1 MVVSTADAHRS
12 IANSCKPCLRDGQ
25 IIMLNPGYCGGA
37 LEVSKILRE
46 DGGRD
51 LVIAEAGGLMYGG
64 RSYETGTVLHTGLK
78 VHVPVATLPAGDIGR
93 LMDVPGPVFPCL
105 KPVASVPETGF
116 EGAGAMLHPIPSLMN
131 VNKMDL
137 GESYDYYMEG
147 ITPHIAETA
156 TGSAWRC
163 AGPWAWR
170 RCPWATCWSRPASW
184 SPRRTSMA
192 TVKMLCRWIRT
203 FDCRELLLPERP
215 AISAWICMG

>member
-25 IIMLNPGYCGGA
+25 IIMLNPGHCGGA
-37 LEVSKILRE
+37 LEVSKIRRE

-51 LVIAEAGGLMYGG
+51 LVIAEAGGLMYGC

-116 EGAGAMLHPIPSLMN
+116 EGAGGHAASHPQP
-131 VNKMDL
+131 D
-137 GESYDYYMEG
+137 
-147 ITPHIAETA
+147 
-156 TGSAWRC
+156 
-163 AGPWAWR
+163 
-170 RCPWATCWSRPASW
+170 
-184 SPRRTSMA
+184 
-192 TVKMLCRWIRT
+192 
-203 FDCRELLLPERP
+203 ERQ
-215 AISAWICMG
+215 